1 LGVDNLRR
9 FQATGLSS
17 GLADEV
23 MMLKNIL
30 VFVDGGEESQRGLPA
45 AVNLAHLTDGRIRGL
60 FVKKIELVEIGLLPP
75 TPDLGAAPPVMLDPE
90 LLATLEAEK
99 DKTARRLA
107 EIFTAVI
114 GPLSD
119 GLQVV
124 RGEVVEELVQG
135 SRSADL
141 VVIGRNRLATGD
153 RSDWLSDITR
163 LVLKR
168 SWAPILLPG
177 SKPLTLLHGPFL
189 LAYDGSLAANR
200 TLRQMARLAALAKTP
215 VTILSVGSPDITGPR
230 LEEAGL
236 YCKPYNVEVTL
247 EAREGK
253 AMDVIQAFSE
263 ERQFSLIG
271 LGAHGHFKLRDLVLG
286 SSTEKMLHNLS
297 QGFLVC
303 AR

>member
-1 LGVDNLRR
+1 
-9 FQATGLSS
+9 
-17 GLADEV
+17 
-23 MMLKNIL
+23 MLKNIL
-30 VFVDGGEESQRGLPA
+30 VFLDGGEESQRGLPA
-45 AVNLAHLTDGRIRGL
+45 AVNLAHLTEGRIRGL

-75 TPDLGAAPPVMLDPE
+75 TPDLGTAPPVMLDPE

-99 DKTARRLA
+99 DKTAKKLA
-107 EIFTAVI
+107 EIFTGVI

-124 RGEVVEELVQG
+124 RGEVVEELIQG
-135 SRSADL
+135 THTADL
-141 VVIGRNRLATGD
+141 VVMGRNRLATGD

-177 SKPLTLLHGPFL
+177 SKPSNLLHGPFL
-189 LAYDGSLAANR
+189 LAYDASLAANR
-200 TLRQMARLAALAKTP
+200 TLRQLARLAALAKVP
-215 VTILSVGSPDITGPR
+215 VTVLSVGPPDTTGPW
-230 LEEAGL
+230 LEEASL
-236 YCKPYNVEVTL
+236 YCKPFNLEVTL

-253 AMDVIQAFSE
+253 ALDALQAFSE

-271 LGAHGHFKLRDLVLG
+271 IGAHGHFKLRDLVLG
-286 SSTEKMLHNLS
+286 SSAEKMLQNLS

>member
-1 LGVDNLRR
+1 
-9 FQATGLSS
+9 
-17 GLADEV
+17 
-23 MMLKNIL
+23 MLKNIL
-30 VFVDGGEESQRGLPA
+30 VFLDGGEESQRGLPA

-75 TPDLGAAPPVMLDPE
+75 TPDLGTAPPVMLDPE
-90 LLATLEAEK
+90 LLATIEAEK

-107 EIFTAVI
+107 EIFTGVI

-124 RGEVVEELVQG
+124 RGEVVEELIQG
-135 SRSADL
+135 SHTADL
-141 VVIGRNRLATGD
+141 VVMGRNRLATGN

-177 SKPLTLLHGPFL
+177 SKPSTLLHGPFL
-189 LAYDGSLAANR
+189 LAYDASLAANR
-200 TLRQMARLAALAKTP
+200 TLRQLARLAALTKAAIT
-215 VTILSVGSPDITGPR
+215 VLSVGPPETTGPW
-230 LEEAGL
+230 LEEARS
-236 YCKPYNVEVTL
+236 YCKPYNLELSL

-253 AMDVIQAFSE
+253 ALEVIEAFSE
-263 ERQFSLIG
+263 ERSFSLIG

-286 SSTEKMLHNLS
+286 SSAEKMLHNLS
-297 QGFLVC
+297 QGFLMC

>member
-1 LGVDNLRR
+1 
-9 FQATGLSS
+9 
-17 GLADEV
+17 
-23 MMLKNIL
+23 MLKNIL
-30 VFVDGGEESQRGLPA
+30 VFLDGGEESQRGLPA
-45 AVNLAHLTDGRIRGL
+45 AVNLARLTDGRIRGL

-75 TPDLGAAPPVMLDPE
+75 SPDLGSAPPVMLDPE
-90 LLATLEAEK
+90 LLAALEAEK
-99 DKTARRLA
+99 DNTARRLA

-124 RGEVVEELVQG
+124 RGEVVEELTQA
-135 SRSADL
+135 SHTADL
-141 VVIGRNRLATGD
+141 VVMGRNRLATGD

-168 SWAPILLPG
+168 TWAPVLLPG
-177 SKPLTLLHGPFL
+177 SQPQALLNGPFL
-189 LAYDGSLAANR
+189 LAYDASLAANR
-200 TLRQMARLAALAKTP
+200 TLRQLARLAALAKVP
-215 VTILSVGSPDITGPR
+215 ITILAVGPPETTSPR
-230 LEEAGL
+230 LEEARA
-236 YCKPYNVEVTL
+236 YCKPYKLDLTL

-253 AMDVIQAFSE
+253 ALDVIQAYSA

-286 SSTEKMLHNLS
+286 SSAAKMLHNLS

>member
-1 LGVDNLRR
+1 
-9 FQATGLSS
+9 
-17 GLADEV
+17 
-23 MMLKNIL
+23 MLKNIL
-30 VFVDGGEESQRGLPA
+30 VFLDGGEESQRGLPA

-75 TPDLGAAPPVMLDPE
+75 TPDLGTAPPVMLDPE
-90 LLATLEAEK
+90 LLATIEAEK
-99 DKTARRLA
+99 SKTAQRLA
-107 EIFTAVI
+107 EIFTAII

-119 GLQVV
+119 GLQIV
-124 RGEVVEELVQG
+124 RGEVVEELIQG
-135 SRSADL
+135 SHTADL
-141 VVIGRNRLATGD
+141 VVMGRNRLATGK

-177 SKPLTLLHGPFL
+177 TKPATLLQGPYL
-189 LAYDGSLAANR
+189 LAYDASLAANR
-200 TLRQMARLAALAKTP
+200 TLRQLARLAALTKAPIT
-215 VTILSVGSPDITGPR
+215 VLSVGPPDTTGPW
-230 LEEAGL
+230 LEEARS
-236 YCKPYNVEVTL
+236 YCKPYNLELSL

-253 AMDVIQAFSE
+253 ALDVIQAFSE

-286 SSTEKMLHNLS
+286 SSAEKMLHNLT
-297 QGFLVC
+297 QGFIIC

>member
-1 LGVDNLRR
+1 
-9 FQATGLSS
+9 
-17 GLADEV
+17 
-23 MMLKNIL
+23 MLKNIL
-30 VFVDGGEESQRGLPA
+30 VFLDGGEESQRGLPA

-75 TPDLGAAPPVMLDPE
+75 TPDLGTAPPVMLDPE
-90 LLATLEAEK
+90 LLATIEAEK

-107 EIFTAVI
+107 EIFTGVI

-124 RGEVVEELVQG
+124 RGEVVEELIQG
-135 SRSADL
+135 SHTADL
-141 VVIGRNRLATGD
+141 VVMGRNRLATGN

-177 SKPLTLLHGPFL
+177 SKPSSLLHGPFL
-189 LAYDGSLAANR
+189 LAYDASLAANR
-200 TLRQMARLAALAKTP
+200 TLRQLARLAALTKAA
-215 VTILSVGSPDITGPR
+215 VTVLSVGPPETTGPW
-230 LEEAGL
+230 LVEAHS
-236 YCKPYNVEVTL
+236 YCKPYDLELTL

-253 AMDVIQAFSE
+253 AMEVIEAFSQ
-263 ERQFSLIG
+263 ERSFSLIG

-286 SSTEKMLHNLS
+286 SSAEKMLHNLS

>member
-1 LGVDNLRR
+1 
-9 FQATGLSS
+9 
-17 GLADEV
+17 
-23 MMLKNIL
+23 MLKNIL
-30 VFVDGGEESQRGLPA
+30 VFLDGGEESQRGLSA
-45 AVNLAHLTDGRIRGL
+45 AVHLARLTGGRIRGL

-75 TPDLGAAPPVMLDPE
+75 SPDLGAAPPVMLDPE
-90 LLATLEAEK
+90 LLATLEEEK

-107 EIFTAVI
+107 EIFASVI

-124 RGEVVEELVQG
+124 RGEVVEELVQA
-135 SRSADL
+135 SHTADL
-141 VVIGRNRLATGD
+141 VIMGRNRLATGD
-153 RSDWLSDITR
+153 SSDWLSDITR

-168 SWAPILLPG
+168 SWAPVLLSG
-177 SKPLTLLHGPFL
+177 SQPEALLQGPFL
-189 LAYDGSLAANR
+189 LAYDASPASNR
-200 TLRQMARLAALAKTP
+200 TLRQLTRLAALVKTSMT
-215 VTILSVGSPDITGPR
+215 VLSVGPPETTAPC
-230 LEEAGL
+230 LEEARS
-236 YCKPYNVEVTL
+236 YFKPYNLEFSL

-253 AMDVIQAFSE
+253 VMDVIQAFSE

-286 SSTEKMLHNLS
+286 STADKMLRKLS

>member
-1 LGVDNLRR
+1 
-9 FQATGLSS
+9 
-17 GLADEV
+17 
-23 MMLKNIL
+23 MLKNIL
-30 VFVDGGEESQRGLPA
+30 VFLDGGEESQRGLSA

-75 TPDLGAAPPVMLDPE
+75 SPDLGTAPPVMLDPE
-90 LLATLEAEK
+90 LLATIEAEK
-99 DKTARRLA
+99 DKTAKRLA
-107 EIFTAVI
+107 EIFTVII

-124 RGEVVEELVQG
+124 RGEVVEELVQA
-135 SRSADL
+135 SHTADL
-141 VVIGRNRLATGD
+141 VVMGRNRLATGD

-168 SWAPILLPG
+168 SWAPVLLPG
-177 SKPLTLLHGPFL
+177 SRPETLLQGPFL
-189 LAYDGSLAANR
+189 LAYDASLAANR
-200 TLRQMARLAALAKTP
+200 TLRQLARLAALAKAPLT
-215 VTILSVGSPDITGPR
+215 VLSVGPPDTTGPR
-230 LEEAGL
+230 LDEARF
-236 YCKPYNVEVTL
+236 YCKPYNLDVSL

-253 AMDVIQAFSE
+253 ALDVIQAFAE

-286 SSTEKMLHNLS
+286 SSAEKMLRRLS
-297 QGFLVC
+297 QGFLVS